1 MIASKMKST
10 LPMRSLKDLKTEI
23 KSLGYDEKAIA
34 EIVKVQRMTED
45 QRKKRDAH
53 EQMVHLYGEQLKLW

>member
-1 MIASKMKST
+1 
-10 LPMRSLKDLKTEI
+10 MRSLKDLKTEI